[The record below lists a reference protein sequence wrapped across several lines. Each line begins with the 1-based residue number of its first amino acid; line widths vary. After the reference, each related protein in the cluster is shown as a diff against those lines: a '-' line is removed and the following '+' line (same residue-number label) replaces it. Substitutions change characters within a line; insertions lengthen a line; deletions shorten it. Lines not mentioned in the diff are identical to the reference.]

1 MVSSKLVFRLASL
14 AAIAIASTSAAHA
27 QYAAMVFGKGAAA
40 DCYDSVKARQLT
52 LSTLDV
58 CTKALEDD
66 TLSARN
72 RSATYNNRGIVYMRR
87 GMIERAMRD
96 YDDALR
102 ISPNIAETQIN
113 LGAMFYANGMYTE
126 SVRALNEGV
135 KAQEDDSRAAAHF
148 NRALSLEKLG
158 AYDEAYADYKQALKF
173 RPDFPGAVEQLS
185 HYSIRNDS

>member
-1 MVSSKLVFRLASL
+1 MTSSRFALRLVGL
-14 AAIAIASTSAAHA
+14 AAILVASTSAAHA

-52 LSTLDV
+52 LNTLEV

-87 GMIERAMRD
+87 GMIDRAMRD

-135 KAQEDDSRAAAHF
+135 KAQEDNSRAAAHF

-158 AYDEAYADYKQALKF
+158 EYDEAYADYKQALKF
-173 RPDFPGAVEQLS
+173 RPDFAAAIEQLS
-185 HYSIRNDS
+185 HYKVRQES